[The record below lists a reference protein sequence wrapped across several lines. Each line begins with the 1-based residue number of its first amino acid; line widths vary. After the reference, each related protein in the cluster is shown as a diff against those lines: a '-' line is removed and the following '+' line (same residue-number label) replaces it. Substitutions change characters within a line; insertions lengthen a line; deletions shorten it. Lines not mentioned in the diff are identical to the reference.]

1 MDNQINENKYTEGHY
16 SLEELWTESNGEL
29 SSQTFRELVRLGK
42 KIENADGKKRRRNN
56 FFTGCAVAA
65 SLAVVCL
72 ATFSLTRDKFS
83 ISPLESTRSLV
94 AEYGQT
100 SSLTLEDGTTV
111 ALNSGSSLLY
121 PEAFNKGSRIVYIT
135 GEGNFSVA
143 KDASRPFIVKT
154 SHMDVQA
161 LGTSFC
167 IHSYAGERTIR
178 TTLKEG
184 RVKVSIPEVGEGSYI
199 LEPGMQLIY
208 TPSEKTVSFAKVDA
222 GKVMEWEQG
231 YMTFTN
237 ATFPEIASVLERRF
251 DISVSYNAENMRKN
265 ALNVRFMPDET
276 LKDALDI
283 LTLLMPGS
291 RYKIDGNRVYFHF

>member
-1 MDNQINENKYTEGHY
+1 MDNQINENKYKEGRF

-56 FFTGCAVAA
+56 FLAGCVVAA

-72 ATFSLTRDKFS
+72 LTFSLTRDKFS
-83 ISPLESTRSLV
+83 ISPLESTRCLL

-100 SSLTLEDGTTV
+100 SSITLEDGTSV

-167 IHSYAGERTIR
+167 IHSYAGERTVR
-178 TTLKEG
+178 TTLREG

-208 TPSEKTVSFAKVDA
+208 TPSDKTVAFAKVDA
-222 GKVMEWEQG
+222 GKVMEWELG

-237 ATFPEIASVLERRF
+237 ASFPEIASVLERRF

-265 ALNVRFMPDET
+265 ALNVRFMPDES